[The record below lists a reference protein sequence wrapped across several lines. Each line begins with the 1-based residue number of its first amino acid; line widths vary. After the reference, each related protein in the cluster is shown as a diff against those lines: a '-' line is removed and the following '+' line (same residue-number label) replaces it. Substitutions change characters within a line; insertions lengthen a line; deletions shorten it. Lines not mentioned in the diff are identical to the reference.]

1 LLIESRIW
9 PTKGDEADD
18 AVDAEAEIRA
28 GNAEYL
34 VEQDFELAEGF
45 VAEQSGAAVPAV
57 VTGRQNLGLVRGLER
72 AGGKFCIGMVDP
84 DRVDSFITIFKQ
96 KRLSPGI

>member
-1 LLIESRIW
+1 MFTEQARLCWRDRKSIVLLIESRVW
-9 PTKGDEADD
+9 PTEGGEADV

-45 VAEQSGAAVPAV
+45 VAEQSGAAVPAA

-72 AGGKFCIGMVDP
+72 AGGEILHRDGGP
-84 DRVDSFITIFKQ
+84 R
-96 KRLSPGI
+96 